1 VDGFD
6 QEEDTSESDESGIV
20 SLCFLTSHG
29 HAFETLDLA
38 DQLLDPGA
46 QLVEPLGEEFRSVLG
61 RASMRNDRDDPSAAG
76 SLAVGLGVVSLVGD
90 GGPRRHVRANI
101 EERFELAAVAGLVAG
116 EMKVERQAVEVAFD
130 VDLGAEAAARP
141 AERLVLLPPF
151 APAAETCARIEV
163 LSNIWMMPAVRLQ
176 PASA

>member
-46 QLVEPLGEEFRSVLG
+46 QLVEPLGEEFQSVLG
-61 RASMRNDRDDPSAAG
+61 RAWMRNDRDD
-76 SLAVGLGVVSLVGD
+76 
-90 GGPRRHVRANI
+90 
-101 EERFELAAVAGLVAG
+101 
-116 EMKVERQAVEVAFD
+116 
-130 VDLGAEAAARP
+130 
-141 AERLVLLPPF
+141 
-151 APAAETCARIEV
+151 ETCPRIEV
-163 LSNIWMMPAVRLQ
+163 LSNIWKMPAVRLQ

>member
-1 VDGFD
+1 MFRIQFSGRNSAVCGAPECRVELGPVDGFD

-61 RASMRNDRDDPSAAG
+61 CASMRNDRDDPSAAG
-76 SLAVGLGVVSLVGD
+76 SLAVGCGIVSLVGD
-90 GGPRRHVRANI
+90 GGPRRHVRANV
-101 EERFELAAVAGLVAG
+101 EERFELAAIAGLVAG
-116 EMKVERQAVEVAFD
+116 KMKVERQAVEVALD
-130 VDLGAEAAARP
+130 VDLGAEAAA
-141 AERLVLLPPF
+141 
-151 APAAETCARIEV
+151 
-163 LSNIWMMPAVRLQ
+163 
-176 PASA
+176 